1 MHIARTF
8 VVCAELATALLL
20 PGVFA
25 GVAGAQIPRTLSY
38 QGVLADSTGALRPDG
53 NYSFT
58 FRLYLDGSGGSA
70 IWTESKTLTL
80 TNGLFHTVLGD
91 QTPIGPSVAF
101 DKPYWLG
108 IQVGGSG
115 EMSPRTPLS
124 SVGYS
129 FSSISS
135 IWADSALS
143 VRDSSIF
150 STKIAR
156 DQVVRSLG
164 GIKDDVAIEVAAGAT
179 LLKSGRGDSV
189 TLGPVVR
196 GLNGFLG
203 NVTLQGEG
211 GTTVTSSD
219 NTITIG
225 TLTAP
230 GMGIQE
236 IQNTDGTLSITDA
249 IGPTTTVNM
258 ALPLQFEDAIT
269 DAPVLD
275 VLNSGPGMAGMFH
288 TGDNGTALA
297 AFGPGLGIWCS
308 ASGNGTGSYFES
320 YQNGAL
326 LAYANRGGVATFW
339 SDETGGVHTLK
350 VFAGPG
356 GEAAHIDGNVSI
368 GGMGSNPNPTLDVTA
383 GSGTDAAFF
392 HGDVFV
398 DGDLRVYGTMYDSL
412 GFRPL
417 SLKIDHPLDPAT
429 KYLVHS
435 SVASPDM
442 MNVYNG
448 DVVLDASGE
457 AWVDLPDY
465 LEALNRDFRY
475 QLTAVGAPGPN
486 LYLADKVANHRFRI
500 AGGTP
505 GLEVSWQLTGIRK
518 DPWAEANRI
527 VVEPEKAAVDRG
539 RYLHPDL
546 YGKPAE
552 LAIGWKQ
559 APPRPSLAPTEQLER
574 AKAIQAE
581 FRARAA
587 RPAGGK

>member
-1 MHIARTF
+1 MQIARTF
-8 VVCAELATALLL
+8 VVCAELAAALLL

-38 QGVLADSTGALRPDG
+38 QGVLADSSSTPRPDG
-53 NYSFT
+53 DYSFI
-58 FRLYLDGSGGSA
+58 FRLYVSGSGGSA

-80 TNGLFHTVLGD
+80 KTGLFHTVLGD

-129 FSSISS
+129 FSSI
-135 IWADSALS
+135 WADSALA
-143 VRDSSIF
+143 VRDSSLL
-150 STKIAR
+150 SRKIAR
-156 DQVVRSLG
+156 GQVVRSLNG
-164 GIKDDVAIEVAAGAT
+164 LHDAVTLQVADGAT
-179 LLKSGRGDSV
+179 LFTSSDGV
-189 TLGPVVR
+189 ITLTAGPVVR
-196 GLNGFLG
+196 SVNGLLG

-249 IGPTTTVNM
+249 VGPTTTVNM
-258 ALPLQFEDAIT
+258 AVPLQ
-269 DAPVLD
+269 LD
-275 VLNSGPGMAGMFH
+275 NSSSDPLMYVTNSGGGEAGWFDSYNSLWP
-288 TGDNGTALA
+288 TLVAYGANQSA
-297 AFGPGLGIWCS
+297 A
-308 ASGNGTGSYFES
+308 
-320 YQNGAL
+320 
-326 LAYANRGGVATFW
+326 VFW
-339 SDETGGVHTLK
+339 SDDPTHNAIEVSA
-350 VFAGPG
+350 VPG
-356 GEAAHIDGNVSI
+356 G
-368 GGMGSNPNPTLDVTA
+368 TA
-383 GSGTDAAFF
+383 AAFKG
-392 HGDVFV
+392 HVSV
-398 DGDLRVYGTMYDSL
+398 TGDLRVGGRVEVAGDLYVWGTTYGPT
-412 GFRPL
+412 PA
-417 SLKIDHPLDPAT
+417 LKIDHPLAPTT
-429 KYLVHS
+429 KYLVQS
-435 SVASPDM
+435 SVSSPDM

-486 LYLADKVANHRFRI
+486 LYVAEKVANHRFRI

-505 GLEVSWQLTGIRK
+505 GLEVSWQITGIRK

-527 VVEPEKAAVDRG
+527 VVEPEKAPADQG
-539 RYLHPDL
+539 RYLHPEV
-546 YGKPAE
+546 YGNPAE
-552 LAIGWKQ
+552 MAIGRQQ
-559 APPRPSLAPTEQLER
+559 APSPRLSPATDHSTSWKARLAE
-574 AKAIQAE
+574 I
-581 FRARAA
+581 RARVAS
-587 RPAGGK
+587 PTGGR